1 MALVLD
7 IRTEQRMETLI
18 FFFHVQ
24 PVNKAVTTITVGI
37 WLCSLIKKQKL
48 WSSGALILKKKFE
61 STTGVIIFSRGKFTE
76 SSRHLA
82 AIALMQYHNNNM
94 NITCVLAE

>member
-1 MALVLD
+1 MFTDSKAEALEL
-7 IRTEQRMETLI
+7 R
-18 FFFHVQ
+18 
-24 PVNKAVTTITVGI
+24 
-37 WLCSLIKKQKL
+37 
-48 WSSGALILKKKFE
+48 SSDFKKKIE

-82 AIALMQYHNNNM
+82 AIALMQYHDNNM